1 MITNLMIDFNNGNK
15 MKSFRSVLAAISI
28 TWAIVFSCRLVMVA
42 TPLSVTEQIALVLTM
57 VEYSFLQTKKLG
69 KEDEKTEE

>member
-1 MITNLMIDFNNGNK
+1 